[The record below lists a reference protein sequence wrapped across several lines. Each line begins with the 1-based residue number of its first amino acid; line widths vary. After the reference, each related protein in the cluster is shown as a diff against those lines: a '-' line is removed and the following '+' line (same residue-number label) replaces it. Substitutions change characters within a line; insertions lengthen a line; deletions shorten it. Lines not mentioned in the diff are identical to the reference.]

1 MNYLLKNS
9 TILNLFPSE
18 FKQFDVR
25 ISDEK
30 IIETGKSLKQKSGE
44 EIIDCSGKFIMPGLV
59 NSHTHLYSALAR
71 GMSGP
76 KKPPSNFLEILQK
89 IWWKLDE
96 ALDEESVYY
105 SGLVGAIEAIKYGTT
120 TLIDHHASPNYISG
134 SLGTLKNAMEEVGLR
149 GILCYETTD
158 RGGIQK
164 RDEGLDENES
174 FIIANQKNPFFRG
187 MVGAHASFTLSE
199 DSLKKLG
206 ELVQKYDNGIHIHVA
221 EDKADVS
228 DCLENYQKGL
238 VDRLKDNGLLNS
250 KSIYAHGVHL
260 TRDEIKKIKKAKTWL
275 IHNPRS
281 NMNNRVGYA
290 PLSLFGERTAL
301 GTDGFPADMF
311 EEAKIGFFRNQ
322 ESSHQTRFT
331 RIAESLQTGNTI
343 ISEIFVEKFGVISKG
358 NQADLVILD
367 YKSPTPL
374 SKENLLGHFIFGMN
388 SSIVESVMVGGKWIL
403 WNKQVL
409 GIDEE
414 AVMVEAQKVAKRLWK
429 RMAKNV

>member
-1 MNYLLKNS
+1 MANYLLKNG
-9 TILNLFPSE
+9 TTLNLFPPE
-18 FKQFDVR
+18 FKRNDVR

-44 EIIDCSGKFIMPGLV
+44 EIIDCFGKFIMPGLV

-76 KKPPSNFLEILQK
+76 KKPPANFLEILQK

-96 ALDEESVYY
+96 ALDEESVYF

-158 RGGIQK
+158 RGGIKK
-164 RDEGLDENES
+164 RNEGLDENES
-174 FIIANQKNPFFRG
+174 FIVAHQNNPMFRG

-199 DSLKKLG
+199 DSMIKLG
-206 ELVQKYDNGIHIHVA
+206 ELVQKYNSGIHIHVA

-228 DCLENYQKGL
+228 DCLENYRMGL
-238 VDRLKDNGLLNS
+238 VDRLKSHGLLNNR
-250 KSIYAHGVHL
+250 SIFAHGVHL
-260 TRDEIKKIKKAKTWL
+260 TQQEFKKINKAKTWL

-281 NMNNRVGYA
+281 NMNNAVGYA
-290 PLSLFGERTAL
+290 SLNLFGQRSAL

-311 EEAKIGFFRNQ
+311 EELKYGYFRNQ
-322 ESSHQTRFT
+322 ESKNKTSFSRLPELLQSGQT
-331 RIAESLQTGNTI
+331 IV
-343 ISEIFVEKFGVISKG
+343 SEIFNQKFGNIERG
-358 NQADLVILD
+358 NVADLVILN
-367 YKSPTPL
+367 YYPSTPL
-374 SKENLLGHFIFGMN
+374 SSDNLLGHLIFGMN
-388 SSIVESVMVGGKWIL
+388 STMVENVMVGGKWVL
-403 WNKQVL
+403 WNKVL
-409 GIDEE
+409 VGVDEE
-414 AVMVEAQKVAKRLWK
+414 KIMSDAQKVAKRLWK
-429 RMAKNV
+429 RM